1 MKRIFYILWLLTT
14 TLCLAAQHS
23 AAQTDAP
30 VFLQTLEDLYSAGK
44 YEQLLQLSQS
54 LHDSA
59 HLSKEQNLQRLKY
72 TVAAYKD
79 FGYRREADSLARLF
93 LQKDPFYDVQ
103 KGDPLPFREVLG
115 NYYTMPKFAVWMA
128 GGMHFVR
135 PVLKTIRPI
144 MDASVEPE
152 YDVRGNSLQIGFEY
166 RPLKMLSVSV
176 APTLVKYEIERKM
189 RRTDL
194 ATFHYNESCKAFA
207 LPLAVEAGLHVF
219 GDKFVPS
226 VYGGAQFKYI
236 LGTKSN
242 AYTDAIGTY
251 TEVPD
256 MKDDIRYKNRT
267 NFSVLGGARLNYT
280 RRRITFF
287 LDFGVSYDMKPYNDP
302 DKKFDDRALMYQ
314 SLYIRDVFRLLDY
327 TAKLGVKVNFQYKT
341 IAKHHY
347 GY

>member
-1 MKRIFYILWLLTT
+1 MRRIFKILLLTIA
-14 TLCLAAQHS
+14 LNAAAKYA
-23 AAQTDAP
+23 AAQTDVP
-30 VFLQTLEDLYSAGK
+30 VILQTLEDLYSAGK

-59 HLSKEQNLQRLKY
+59 RLSKDQNLQRLKY

-79 FGYRREADSLARLF
+79 FGYRREADSVARLF
-93 LQKDPFYDVQ
+93 YQRDPFYDIQ

-115 NYYTMPKFAVWMA
+115 NYYTMPIFSAWMA

-135 PVLKTIRPI
+135 PVLKTIRPLL
-144 MDASVEPE
+144 DAVSVEPE

-166 RPLKMLSVSV
+166 RPLRKLSVSV
-176 APTLVKYEIERKM
+176 APTYVKYEMERKM
-189 RRTDL
+189 RRTNL
-194 ATFHYNESCKAFA
+194 ATFHYNESCKTFA
-207 LPLAVEAGLHVF
+207 LPLAVEAWLYVF

-256 MKDDIRYKNRT
+256 KKDDTKFKNRT
-267 NFSVLGGARLNYT
+267 NYSVLGGARFNYT
-280 RRRITFF
+280 HRRITFF
-287 LDFGVSYDMKPYNDP
+287 IDFGVSYDLKPYNDP

-314 SLYIRDVFRLLDY
+314 SLYIRDVFQLLEY
-327 TAKLGVKVNFQYKT
+327 TVKLGAKVNLQYNT
-341 IAKHHY
+341 FAKYHY